1 MGLETVGINDNFFEL
16 GGDSI
21 LTIQVVSRMRRLGH
35 TIQPKDIF
43 NYQTIGGL
51 SEQLSRGT
59 EKTSTGEQ
67 GLLKRDLRAEY
78 RCRPGIWRK
87 NKQAY
92 RTLTRAYY

>member
-67 GLLKRDLRAEY
+67 GLLSGTFGLV
-78 RCRPGIWRK
+78 PV
-87 NKQAY
+87 QAWY
-92 RTLTRAYY
+92 LEKEQADIAL